1 MNTEG
6 GLVVCDFMS
15 RRRGQFVVVGV
26 FSLLLALTGIGA
38 SDIGGDEAVS
48 WWSSQLSWPDFVRVM
63 SQQDMNFAPY
73 YAFLH
78 LWTNASTE
86 LWWMRLPSAVGA
98 AVAAVALTGLTR
110 YLFNAGAAWLAA
122 MLTVLS
128 LSWIAFAQEAR
139 PYSWA
144 AAIATLATWVFVA
157 LCDRVRPRP
166 VAFYLLL
173 MALLPLAHLFAV
185 MVGGVHLLFAL
196 VRRDRGMAVL
206 SLVGIVP
213 GLIIGVLV
221 STQVKQVSQTVPTAL
236 GAVQDVAG
244 MSSLTWYMPVALLA
258 LAGLVAYR
266 GGGGGP
272 RNWTDVVLFA
282 SWWIFPPVL
291 LWALS
296 VTITPVF
303 AARYF
308 LWTTP
313 AMIIPAA
320 ALLER
325 IIRGMPTKPI
335 ATTAARAVVFLV
347 IAGLMVAMI
356 PKQIQVRSASGH
368 FWQAG
373 QMAET
378 ILQARGTSDALIAP
392 EYGVRLPVEYHL
404 RSVELPQPLAAGA
417 ARDDGRYDPPAVP
430 VAEERARLA
439 DYSRVWVLSTPGKPH
454 RVPSGFCEQQSWT
467 GGSQVAV
474 LTLAAR
480 C

>member
-6 GLVVCDFMS
+6 ELVVNDFMS
-15 RRRGQFVVVGV
+15 SRRGQLVVVGV
-26 FSLLLALTGIGA
+26 ISLLLALTGIGT

-48 WWSSQLSWPDFVRVM
+48 WWSSQLSWPDLARVM

-78 LWTNASTE
+78 LWTHASTQ

-98 AVAAVALTGLTR
+98 AVAAVAVTGLTR
-110 YLFNAGAAWLAA
+110 YLVNARAAWLAA
-122 MLTVLS
+122 LLTVLS

-144 AAIATLATWVFVA
+144 AAIATLATWVFVI
-157 LCDRVRPRP
+157 LCDRVRPRH
-166 VAFYLLL
+166 VVFYLLL
-173 MALLPLAHLFAV
+173 MAVLPLAHLFAV

-196 VRRDRGMAVL
+196 ARRDRGIAVL
-206 SLVGIVP
+206 SLAGMVP
-213 GLIIGVLV
+213 GVIIGVLV
-221 STQVKQVSQTVPTAL
+221 STQVKQVTQTVPTAL
-236 GAVQDVAG
+236 GAMHDVAG
-244 MSSLTWYMPVALLA
+244 MSSPTWYVPVALLA

-266 GGGGGP
+266 GGGAGH

-291 LWALS
+291 LWVLS

-308 LWTTP
+308 LWTVP

-320 ALLER
+320 ALLDR
-325 IIRGMPTKPI
+325 IIRGLPTKPI
-335 ATTAARAVVFLV
+335 VTTAARAAVVLV
-347 IAGLMVAMI
+347 VAGLIVAMI

-368 FWQAG
+368 FWQAE

-378 ILQARGTSDALIAP
+378 IQQARGTSDALIAP

-404 RSVELPQPLAAGA
+404 QSVELPQPLSTAA
-417 ARDDGRYDPPAVP
+417 ARDVGRYDPPAVP
-430 VAEERARLA
+430 VAEEPARLA
-439 DYSRVWVLSTPGKPH
+439 NYSRVWVLSTPGKPH
-454 RVPSGFCEQQSWT
+454 RIPSGFCEQQSWT
-467 GGSQVAV
+467 ADFQIAV